1 MALSKKHFLKAAML
15 VHGYKHPSFAE
26 GASWTPE
33 GTKARLLLQ
42 DSFIRFF
49 QDEPSFDLER
59 FRNMCSFGRNVS
71 IREMRQAR
79 ARL

>member
-1 MALSKKHFLKAAML
+1 MALSKKHYLKAAML
-15 VHGYKHPSFAE
+15 VYGYKHPSFAE

-49 QDEPSFDLER
+49 QDEPSFDIER
-59 FRNMCSFGRNVS
+59 FRNMCTFGRDVS

>member
-1 MALSKKHFLKAAML
+1 MALSRKHFLKAAML
-15 VHGYKHPSFAE
+15 VHGYKHPNHAS

-49 QDEPSFDLER
+49 QDEPSFDAER
-59 FRNMCSFGRNVS
+59 FRNMCSFGRDVS

-79 ARL
+79 VRL